1 MKIYSKLFFSTTN
14 KTQLVVASVATFVG
28 FLLLLIGVNYVFQI
42 YNYRSQNELL
52 TDNVFVVQRKISNG
66 GAIKMQKTEFTE
78 KDQNFIKNQSFINNF
93 QPLTTNNFDMDFQL
107 SDENMPY
114 MRTDI
119 FIQSILPDFL
129 DVKNIDWT
137 WDSTKAYVPIIIPK
151 EFLIMM
157 NSFMSSKDMPQISE
171 ELAKKIKF
179 KFNLKKGDK
188 RESIEC
194 RVVGFTSLFSAVLVP
209 DEFMQYG
216 SLKYGTDKEKITQL
230 ILSHKKDGFGDFKAF
245 LAENFLETKATDL
258 VMSQIKSMTMILF
271 NFIAVLAVIIII
283 LSSTIFSQYSQ
294 LMIESKKYEI
304 QTMLRLGHRVKNI
317 SGVIFRY
324 FAKIIV
330 IINIFTVLIFIV
342 LLFLLNSYF
351 EKYGFDF
358 KNLMNIYPFIV
369 LGFINFTSLYFIR
382 RKISAV
388 IKRYN

>member
-14 KTQLVVASVATFVG
+14 KTQLIVASVATFIG

-66 GAIKMQKTEFTE
+66 GAVKLQKTEFTE
-78 KDQNFIKNQSFINNF
+78 KDQNFIKNQPFIDNF

-137 WDSTKAYVPIIIPK
+137 WDSTKSYVPIIIPK

-324 FAKIIV
+324 FTKIIV
-330 IINIFTVLIFIV
+330 VINIFTLLIFIV

-369 LGFINFTSLYFIR
+369 LGFINFTLLYFIR
-382 RKISAV
+382 RKISTV

>member
-78 KDQNFIKNQSFINNF
+78 KDQNFIKNQPFIDNF

-369 LGFINFTSLYFIR
+369 LGFINFTLLYFIR
-382 RKISAV
+382 RKISTV

>member
-1 MKIYSKLFFSTTN
+1 
-14 KTQLVVASVATFVG
+14 VASVATFVG

-157 NSFMSSKDMPQISE
+157 NSFMSS
-171 ELAKKIKF
+171 
-179 KFNLKKGDK
+179 
-188 RESIEC
+188 
-194 RVVGFTSLFSAVLVP
+194 
-209 DEFMQYG
+209 
-216 SLKYGTDKEKITQL
+216 
-230 ILSHKKDGFGDFKAF
+230 
-245 LAENFLETKATDL
+245 
-258 VMSQIKSMTMILF
+258 
-271 NFIAVLAVIIII
+271 
-283 LSSTIFSQYSQ
+283 
-294 LMIESKKYEI
+294 
-304 QTMLRLGHRVKNI
+304 
-317 SGVIFRY
+317 
-324 FAKIIV
+324 
-330 IINIFTVLIFIV
+330 
-342 LLFLLNSYF
+342 
-351 EKYGFDF
+351 
-358 KNLMNIYPFIV
+358 
-369 LGFINFTSLYFIR
+369 
-382 RKISAV
+382 
-388 IKRYN
+388 

>member
-369 LGFINFTSLYFIR
+369 LGFINFTLLYFIR
-382 RKISAV
+382 RKISTV

>member
-14 KTQLVVASVATFVG
+14 KTQLIVASVATFIG

-66 GAIKMQKTEFTE
+66 GAVKLQKTEFTE
-78 KDQNFIKNQSFINNF
+78 KDQNFIKSHPFIDNF

-157 NSFMSSKDMPQISE
+157 NSFMSSKNMPQISE
-171 ELAKKIKF
+171 DLAKKIKF

-245 LAENFLETKATDL
+245 LADNFLETKATDL

-271 NFIAVLAVIIII
+271 NFIAVLAVIIIV

-330 IINIFTVLIFIV
+330 VINIFTLLIFII

-369 LGFINFTSLYFIR
+369 LGFINFTLLYFIR